1 MAQDGTESGDKPEEE
16 RDWRDD
22 AHPHV
27 VEQLLGKS
35 WGELEVLEHYGYL
48 LFPDSIYKRKKDGT
62 FDEIKVCLRVPR
74 QHELRKAR
82 VEARK
87 IALEDGLDLERDK
100 DLFNDLETVCTLSIV
115 IRNRTA
121 PHEPMIPDPR
131 ELERDYDRASLMQLW
146 AKVDSLNQVI
156 DPAPHNISE
165 EEMFALI
172 AAIAKDRSISPLAV
186 YAAGSLDTFVIF
198 MASLLVNFLVSK
210 SSSEQSDSSTQE

>member
-1 MAQDGTESGDKPEEE
+1 MTRDGNDSGDKPEEKN
-16 RDWRDD
+16 DWQDD
-22 AHPHV
+22 AYPHV

-82 VEARK
+82 VEARR
-87 IALEDGLDLERDK
+87 IAMEDGLDLDRDK
-100 DLFNDLETVCTLSIV
+100 DLFNDLETICILSMA
-115 IRNRTA
+115 IRNRAT
-121 PHEPMIPDPR
+121 PHESMIPEPR
-131 ELERDYDRASLMQLW
+131 ELERDYDRACLMQIW
-146 AKVDSLNQVI
+146 AKLDALHQVV
-156 DPAPHNISE
+156 DPAPHKISE

-186 YAAGSLDTFVIF
+186 YAADSQANFVIF
-198 MASLLVNFLVSK
+198 TASLLASFLVSK
-210 SSSEQSDSSTQE
+210 SSSEPSDSSMQE